1 MSKVFEKWK
10 FLSLFFVLFM
20 VLGLG
25 VTYAAGPSTST
36 VGLKVITDVNEIT
49 ATNRTLN
56 LSIMGLDSYGNVDT
70 LGESGGA
77 TIIAAVQSVLG
88 NVQGGGA
95 TPGAAAVGTFATS
108 TRYILLNNGNGQ
120 CNINYPADASGTDT
134 ITVILMKRWTEIG
147 QTYTEEITRQ
157 TLNIEVA
164 PAAPAAGVLHIRSF
178 TPAVTDPNGIGALAA
193 NLEDGVGDNEAE
205 DNGIAAGAAIMTANV
220 AGGVFEV
227 RAYEINPNR
236 TYTLDTNANGTVTIT
251 LTGDP
256 TATEAGGNNRASA
269 SDTYSFTG
277 TMVNG
282 VAQVAV
288 PAGITKAGRY
298 KVVATMGDL
307 DSIPDKISDNVATQD
322 YIDVWP
328 LDTPASVGL
337 KCDMSVVSN
346 TGAANWP
353 AGAGVDG
360 VIFDPTFTV
369 SLLDTYGNKVR
380 AGAVAAP
387 VTVKVTD
394 ANARIP
400 DFNVI
405 VGAGNNTAPSMQD
418 GSTFTPGLAS
428 LTASVPA
435 NPLIAASSPVS
446 LKIVADTNQ
455 LVTTADSTNTVLPAG
470 PPWVVGDTIANFFAG
485 GLGVDA
491 DNNGNGVGAE
501 LNTLTAT
508 DRIKLISRTPLPD
521 GTMESITVAV
531 KDTNPDNIDA
541 LFTKPLTNAN
551 VLANGFQIQHVD
563 GSYADYII
571 IPETGSTFAVDPA
584 SPVKAYVKNA
594 ADEVITSVT
603 ATVLPDN
610 SFQVVIN
617 GARIEMEDAY
627 GNTNNQGTLSI
638 TTTKGVVAGTITPGN
653 AGTQVTINYP
663 ATTTGEDT
671 LSFSFTQPGITSVND
686 GAGLK
691 VVFPTVATLDHFDTY
706 VEDTTLSIN
715 GLAPL
720 TIIPKDADG
729 NAITLADGYF
739 IDYDAEGLNLQ
750 TAAGGAFPSGN
761 NVGANTGR
769 CVMRV
774 YARTTPGTYTVTI
787 RNASGTITQEVEFTV
802 VEYTAPL
809 QVSSTTVSIP
819 VGGSEAITVSGG
831 VAPYIV
837 TSTDTSIA
845 TVSPETLSEPG
856 DFTIT
861 GVGIGTCTVTVSDAA
876 LNHVDITVTAVPAC
890 PTINAMTLD
899 MGSILSGGTGI
910 VDHYDFGDFGT
921 PGTMPYIYVQ
931 TATASDSAVDVYVK
945 VTYPDARSA
954 WLYEEAGAMIYHDPT
969 VTPNPEYSGQ
979 VFSEGTVLPILTWWF
994 NPAYKDLT
1002 NAGTGGYELPD
1013 GTYTWTIYLLAAG
1026 TSISSPADVEA
1037 NVCVSASV
1045 SVTLT
1050 TDRP

>member
-10 FLSLFFVLFM
+10 FLSLFLVLFM
-20 VLGLG
+20 ILGLG

-77 TIIAAVQSVLG
+77 DIIAAVQSVLG
-88 NVQGGGA
+88 NVAAPVGPGVPPPSGLN
-95 TPGAAAVGTFATS
+95 PGAAGIGTFATT
-108 TRYILLNNGNGQ
+108 TRYILLQNGNGL

-134 ITVILMKRWTEIG
+134 ITVILMKRWTEVG

-178 TPAVTDPNGIGALAA
+178 TPAATDPNGVGAFAA
-193 NLEDGVGDNEAE
+193 NLEDGILGDNEAE
-205 DNGIAAGAAIMTANV
+205 DDGIAAGAAIMTANV

-227 RAYEINPNR
+227 RAYEINPDR
-236 TYTLDTNANGTVTIT
+236 SYTLDTNANGTVTIT

-256 TATEAGGNNRASA
+256 TGTEAGGNNKASA

-328 LDTPASVGL
+328 LDTVASVGL

-346 TGAANWP
+346 TATADWP
-353 AGAGVDG
+353 SGAGVDG

-369 SLLDTYGNKVR
+369 TLLEQYGNKVR
-380 AGAVAAP
+380 AGAVTSA

-394 ANARIP
+394 ANLKISP
-400 DFNVI
+400 FSVT
-405 VGAGNNTAPSMQD
+405 VGPLANSATSQQDASGFTA
-418 GSTFTPGLAS
+418 GLAS

-435 NPLIAASSPVS
+435 NLLIEASPAIS
-446 LKIVADTNQ
+446 LKIVAAKNQ
-455 LVTTADSTNTVLPAG
+455 IVTAANGANTVLPFV
-470 PPWVVGDTIANFFAG
+470 PTTVGAVITNFFTGGIGVDNGAG
-485 GLGVDA
+485 GGTA
-491 DNNGNGVGAE
+491 GNGIGDGTE
-501 LNTLTAT
+501 LSTFTAT
-508 DRIKLISRTPLPD
+508 NKIKLTSLTPLPD
-521 GTMESITVAV
+521 GTTESLTVAV
-531 KDTNPDNIDA
+531 KDTNPDNIDV
-541 LFTKPLTNAN
+541 LFTKPLTNVG
-551 VLANGFQIQHVD
+551 VLANGFLIQD
-563 GSYADYII
+563 PDKSYADYII
-571 IPETGSTFAVDPA
+571 IPDTTSAFAVNPA
-584 SPVKAYVKNA
+584 SAVKAYVKNA
-594 ADEVITSVT
+594 AGEVIKSVT

-610 SFQVVIN
+610 SFQVIIN

-627 GNTNNQGTLSI
+627 ENTNNQGTVSI
-638 TTTKGVVAGTITPGN
+638 TTTKGVVTGTITPGN
-653 AGTQVTINYP
+653 PATSVIINYP
-663 ATTTGEDT
+663 AGTTGEDT
-671 LSFSFTQPGITSVND
+671 LTFSFTHPGVTSVND

-706 VEDTTLSIN
+706 VEDTTLPIN

-750 TAAGGAFPSGN
+750 TAGGGVFSSGS

-831 VAPYIV
+831 VAPYTV

-861 GVGIGTCTVTVSDAA
+861 GVGVGSTTVTVTDSAHS
-876 LNHVDITVTAVPAC
+876 LPVDISVTVTPAVVEYPS
-890 PTINAMTLD
+890 LD
-899 MGSILSGGTGI
+899 VRIDPLM
-910 VDHYDFGDFGT
+910 GT
-921 PGTMPYIYVQ
+921 PGAAFHFTDNITDPNGAAHITVDTIQTGTEAVDIYV
-931 TATASDSAVDVYVK
+931 K
-945 VTYPDARSA
+945 CTYPDGRSA
-954 WLYEEAGAMIYHDPT
+954 WLYYDPDKLVRFHDEPAPEWSNMVFDEPTDYALIHGA
-969 VTPNPEYSGQ
+969 
-979 VFSEGTVLPILTWWF
+979 WWF
-994 NPAYKDLT
+994 DKSKEAEWN
-1002 NAGTGGYELPD
+1002 LPK
-1013 GTYTWTIYLLAAG
+1013 GEYTWEITVVKAG
-1026 TSISSPADVEA
+1026 GSIDVPEDI
-1037 NVCVSASV
+1037 VQTDSA
-1045 SVTLT
+1045 TLT
-1050 TDRP
+1050 LE